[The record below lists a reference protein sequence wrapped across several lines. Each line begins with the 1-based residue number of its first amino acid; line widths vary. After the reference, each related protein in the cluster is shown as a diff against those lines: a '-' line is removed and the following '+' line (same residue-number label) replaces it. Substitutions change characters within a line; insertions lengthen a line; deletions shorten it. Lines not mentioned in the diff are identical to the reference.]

1 MGKITITKKNDPY
14 NPEYEVGDIFEI
26 AGTASDYQQWLM
38 IAGGLLMLGGVVAY
52 FFKK

>member
-1 MGKITITKKNDPY
+1 MLRG
-14 NPEYEVGDIFEI
+14 IFEI

-38 IAGGLLMLGGVVAY
+38 IAVGLLMLGGVVAY